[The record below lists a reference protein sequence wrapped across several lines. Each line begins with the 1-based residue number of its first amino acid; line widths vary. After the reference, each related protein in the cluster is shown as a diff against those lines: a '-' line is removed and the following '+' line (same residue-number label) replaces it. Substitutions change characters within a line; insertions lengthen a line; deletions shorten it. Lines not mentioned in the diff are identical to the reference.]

1 MKGKRSTSWNHNRL
15 LKYSRSKAF
24 CTYFNLIFFFSL
36 SFLVNNTQKNNA
48 IYCFFFVATKRRKNS
63 SQSEENSKRIY
74 LISFRKK
81 VVAMFANWIEIK
93 YSELKTWRAAEGV
106 AIGIDNRKQNKAAN
120 GKKWTRQQKLMH
132 LCFYVAKCKNIER
145 TNFYVSLADPNC

>member
-24 CTYFNLIFFFSL
+24 CTYFNLIFFLSL
-36 SFLVNNTQKNNA
+36 SFLVNNTQK
-48 IYCFFFVATKRRKNS
+48 ITQFTVSSLSLQREGKKS